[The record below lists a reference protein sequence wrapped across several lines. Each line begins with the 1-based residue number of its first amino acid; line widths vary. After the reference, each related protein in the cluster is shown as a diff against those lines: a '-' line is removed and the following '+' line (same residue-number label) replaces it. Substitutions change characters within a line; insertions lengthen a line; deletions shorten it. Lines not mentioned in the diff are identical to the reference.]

1 MISFRTCI
9 MKKFVVLT
17 LFLASFIANA
27 VDTAKPYTRWWFFGN
42 SVEKES
48 LTYQLEYM
56 KSVGIG
62 GVCIAPVDDKYNI
75 GKHGMDFLSP
85 EYMDI
90 LAHISSE
97 AKRLGLSVDMTMG
110 CGWPFGGPWIT
121 EELSPKMLDKNLKC
135 VPTMFKVKR
144 SAPGGMGYTAD
155 PLNPKAYKFHADV
168 FKNAFNKAYGDKKI
182 IRAFFNDSYEYFS
195 ANWTDDFLEQF
206 KKRRGYD
213 FAPYMRDVFLG
224 ETKKSPADIQ
234 RLWQDYHQTISDLVY
249 DTMSEYT
256 KACADMGY
264 KSIYQAHG
272 SPANLIDLY
281 ALSDIPETESFGAST
296 FDIPLLRR
304 DEDYQVER
312 FGQPTKISMKFASS
326 SAHLYGKKL
335 VASETC
341 TWLANHFKTSLA
353 QMKPEIDK
361 LFVSGINHI
370 FYHGMPYTPK
380 DEAFPGMLF
389 YASVNY
395 NQNSHF
401 VEFLPELNSY
411 IKEVQSVLQN
421 SKPDNDV
428 LVYFPLHSFW
438 KGESSRKNYI
448 LLFNVHHVSQWLPRS
463 PAFSSLLERMEKS
476 GYSYDFISDKAL
488 KNLCVEN
495 GVIKSGDQTY
505 KTIVVANVDQLPV
518 STYEILN
525 NLIKNGA
532 KVVFENNIP
541 QDVPGYFKVAES
553 QQKAKE
559 LSANWKNKNNVYVGD
574 AFEGLA
580 KTDAKQE
587 MLTSA
592 GLEFIRK
599 TIPSSTRGS
608 LNQFGFRSKFVKKV
622 KSGASVYFIANQ
634 SQKFSRGKI
643 ALAVDADQIV
653 YFNPITKVWGVLNSE
668 KTAKGTEFDLELLSG
683 QSCIIYAFDKCRSEF
698 ANLKTLSFSKDA
710 EAKSITGEWQIDFLR
725 AIPTP
730 IPAEQMPPSYVTKR
744 LASWTEFNNE
754 NTSNFC
760 GVARYSIDFALDNPS
775 GKYVLDLGDVRDCAK
790 VYINGNLVGSVW
802 SIPYRL
808 DIPEGILKKN
818 NTLVIE
824 VTNNSFNRA
833 KEFFKNNPDWLK
845 THFFLD
851 ITYKTYDLSNKPYEK
866 SGLLGDVRIIKKR

>member
-1 MISFRTCI
+1 
-9 MKKFVVLT
+9 MKKLLTFVL
-17 LFLASFIANA
+17 LILGSFLNA

-110 CGWPFGGPWIT
+110 CGWPFGGPWIP
-121 EELSPKMLDKNLKC
+121 EELSPKRLDENLKC
-135 VPTMFKVKR
+135 VSTKFKVKR
-144 SAPGGMGYTAD
+144 SAPGGMGYTAN
-155 PLNPKAYKFHADV
+155 PFEPKAYRLHADV

-213 FAPYMRDVFLG
+213 FAPYMKDVFWG
-224 ETKKSPADIQ
+224 ETKKSAEEIQ
-234 RLWQDYHQTISDLVY
+234 RLWQDYHETVSDLVY

-296 FDIPLLRR
+296 FDIPLVRR
-304 DEDYQVER
+304 DEDYPVHI
-312 FGQPTKISMKFASS
+312 FGQPTKVSMKFASS
-326 SAHLYGKKL
+326 AAHLYGKKL

-438 KGESSRKNYI
+438 KSKGHKKHTI
-448 LLFNVHHVSQWLPRS
+448 LMFDVHKVFLWLPRS
-463 PAFSSLLERMEKS
+463 PAFKSLLERMEKS

-518 STYEILN
+518 STYETLN

-587 MLTSA
+587 MLSSA

-599 TIPSSTRGS
+599 TLPNRS
-608 LNQFGFRSKFVKKV
+608 LNVVVHHGCRSRFVKKTQ
-622 KSGASVYFIANQ
+622 SDSYVYFIANQ
-634 SQKFSRGKI
+634 TQKFSRGNI
-643 ALAVDADQIV
+643 TLAVDAEQIE
-653 YFNPITKVWGVLNSE
+653 YFNPITKVRGVLNSK
-668 KTAKGTEFDLELLSG
+668 KTATGTEFYLELLAG
-683 QSCIIYAFDKCRSEF
+683 QSCIIYANKR
-698 ANLKTLSFSKDA
+698 
-710 EAKSITGEWQIDFLR
+710 AKSELSKLTFSEDDKAVAITGEWQIDFLR
-725 AIPTP
+725 AVPTP
-730 IPAEQMPPSYVTKR
+730 ISADKMPPSYITKR
-744 LASWTEFNNE
+744 LTSWTEFNNE

-760 GVARYSIDFALDNPS
+760 GVARYSIDFALDKPS
-775 GKYVLDLGDVRDCAK
+775 RKYVLDLGDVRDCAK
-790 VYINGNLVGSVW
+790 VFVNGKLVGSAW

-808 DIPEGILKKN
+808 AIPEGILKKEN
-818 NTLVIE
+818 KLVVE

-845 THFFLD
+845 THLFYD
-851 ITYKTYDLSNKPYEK
+851 ITYTKYDISKKPYEK
-866 SGLLGDVRIIKKR
+866 SGLLGKVRIIEQK

>member
-1 MISFRTCI
+1 
-9 MKKFVVLT
+9 MKKFAVLT
-17 LFLASFIANA
+17 LFLVSFIANA

-42 SVEKES
+42 SIEKES
-48 LTYQLEYM
+48 LTHQLEYM

-62 GVCIAPVDDKYNI
+62 GVCIAPVDDKYGI

-85 EYMDI
+85 KYMDM

-110 CGWPFGGPWIT
+110 CGWPFGGPWIP
-121 EELSPKMLDKNLKC
+121 EELAPKMLDKNLKC
-135 VPTMFKVKR
+135 VSSKFKVKR
-144 SAPGGMGYTAD
+144 SAPGGMGYTAN
-155 PLNPKAYKFHADV
+155 PLNPKAYRCHADV
-168 FKNAFNKAYGDKKI
+168 FKKAFTKAYGDKKI
-182 IRAFFNDSYEYFS
+182 IRAFFNDSYEYVRE
-195 ANWTDDFLEQF
+195 NWTEDFLEQF
-206 KKRRGYD
+206 KMRRGYD
-213 FAPYMRDVFLG
+213 FAPYMEDVFLG
-224 ETKKSPADIQ
+224 KTKKSQEDIQ
-234 RLWQDYHQTISDLVY
+234 RLWQDYHETISDLVY
-249 DTMSEYT
+249 DTMAEYT
-256 KACADMGY
+256 KACTNMGL
-264 KSIYQAHG
+264 KSMYQAHG

-281 ALSDIPETESFGAST
+281 ALADIPETESFGAST

-304 DEDYQVER
+304 DEDYQVEK

-326 SAHLYGKKL
+326 AAHLYGKKL
-335 VASETC
+335 VSSESC

-380 DEAFPGMLF
+380 DEPFPGMLF

-411 IKEVQSVLQN
+411 IKEVQSVLQK

-428 LVYFPLHSFW
+428 LLYFPLHSFW
-438 KGESSRKNYI
+438 KSHGSVSYVLR
-448 LLFNVHHVSQWLPRS
+448 FNVHHISHWLPRS
-463 PAFSSLLERMEKS
+463 PAFSSLIERFENS
-476 GYSYDFISDKAL
+476 GYSYDLISDRAL
-488 KNLCVEN
+488 KNLRVEN
-495 GVIKSGDQTY
+495 GVIKSGEQAY
-505 KTIVVANVDQLPV
+505 KTIVVANIDQLPL
-518 STYEILN
+518 STYQALN
-525 NLIKNGA
+525 ALIANGA

-541 QDVPGYFKVAES
+541 NDVPGYFNVAER

-574 AFEGLA
+574 AFECLA

-587 MLTSA
+587 MLTSV

-599 TIPSSTRGS
+599 TMPNTSRTS
-608 LNQFGFRSKFVKKV
+608 LNQIGFRSKFVKKV
-622 KSGASVYFIANQ
+622 NSGTSMYFIANQ
-634 SQKFSRGKI
+634 SRKFSRGKI
-643 ALAVDADQIV
+643 TLAVDAEEIV
-653 YFNPITKVWGVLNSE
+653 YFNPITKVQGVLNSK
-668 KTAKGTEFDLELLSG
+668 KTSKGTEFYLELLSG
-683 QSCIIYAFDKCRSEF
+683 QSCIIYANKKSQ
-698 ANLKTLSFSKDA
+698 NNSKVLSFTEDSN
-710 EAKSITGEWQIDFLR
+710 AKSITGEWQIDFLR

-730 IPAEQMPPSYVTKR
+730 IPQDKMPPSYVTKR

-760 GVARYSIDFALDNPS
+760 GVARYSIDFTLDNPS

-790 VYINGNLVGSVW
+790 VYINGKLVGSAW

-818 NTLVIE
+818 NTLVVE

-833 KEFFKNNPDWLK
+833 KLFFQENPDWLK
-845 THFFLD
+845 NHMVYD
-851 ITYKTYDLSNKPYEK
+851 ITYTKYDISKKPYQK
-866 SGLLGDVRIIKKR
+866 SGLISDVRIIKKR

>member
-1 MISFRTCI
+1 
-9 MKKFVVLT
+9 MKKLLIFVLLVSTSVL
-17 LFLASFIANA
+17 NA
-27 VDTAKPYTRWWFFGN
+27 VDTSKPYTRWWFFGN

-48 LTYQLEYM
+48 LTSQLEYM

-75 GKHGMDFLSP
+75 GKHSMDFLSP
-85 EYMDI
+85 KYMDI

-110 CGWPFGGPWIT
+110 CGWPFGGPWIS
-121 EELSPKMLDKNLKC
+121 EELSPKRLDENLKC
-135 VPTMFKVKR
+135 VSTKFKVKR
-144 SAPGGMGYTAD
+144 SAPGGMGYTANPFD
-155 PLNPKAYKFHADV
+155 PQAYRLHAEV

-213 FAPYMRDVFLG
+213 FAPYMKDIFLDKT
-224 ETKKSPADIQ
+224 EKSAEEIE
-234 RLWQDYHQTISDLVY
+234 RLWQDYHETISDLVY
-249 DTMSEYT
+249 DTMAEYT
-256 KACADMGY
+256 KACTNMGY

-312 FGQPTKISMKFASS
+312 FGQPTKISMNFASS
-326 SAHLYGKKL
+326 AAHLYGKKL

-380 DEAFPGMLF
+380 DEPFPGMLF

-411 IKEVQSVLQN
+411 IKDVQELLQQ

-428 LVYFPLHSFW
+428 LLYFPLHSFW
-438 KGESSRKNYI
+438 KGVGSEKYYVLR
-448 LLFNVHHVSQWLPRS
+448 FNVHHISQWLPRS
-463 PAFSSLLERMEKS
+463 PAFSSLIERMEKS
-476 GYSYDFISDKAL
+476 GYLYDIISDKAL
-488 KNLCVEN
+488 ENLCVEN
-495 GVIKSGDQTY
+495 GIIKSREQTY
-505 KTIVVANVDQLPV
+505 KTIVVCDVDQLPL
-518 STYEILN
+518 STYEVLN
-525 NLIKNGA
+525 NLIASGA
-532 KVVFENNIP
+532 KVVFENKIP
-541 QDVPGYFKVAES
+541 QDVPGFYNVKLRQKKV
-553 QQKAKE
+553 KE
-559 LSANWKNKNNVYVGD
+559 ISANWQNSPNVFVGD
-574 AFEGLA
+574 SFVGLE
-580 KTDAKQE
+580 KTGVKQE

-599 TIPSSTRGS
+599 TLPSICRNVVVHYGS
-608 LNQFGFRSKFVKKV
+608 RSRFVRKRKLDTT
-622 KSGASVYFIANQ
+622 VYFIANQ

-643 ALAVDADQIV
+643 ELAVNAQQIE
-653 YFNPITKVWGVLNSE
+653 YFNPLTKVRGILDSK
-668 KTAKGTEFDLELLSG
+668 KTEKGTEFYLELLAG
-683 QSCIIYAFDKCRSEF
+683 QSCIIYAHKYATSSLSRI
-698 ANLKTLSFSKDA
+698 SFSQDGKT
-710 EAKSITGEWQIDFLR
+710 KSITGEWQIDFLR
-725 AIPTP
+725 AVPTP
-730 IPAEQMPPSYVTKR
+730 IPAEEMPPSYVTKR
-744 LASWTEFNNE
+744 LASWTEFGDE

-760 GVARYSIDFALDNPS
+760 GVARYSINFAIDNPS
-775 GKYVLDLGDVRDCAK
+775 AKYVLDLGDVRDCAK
-790 VYINGNLVGSVW
+790 VYINGKLVGSAW
-802 SIPYRL
+802 SVPFRL
-808 DIPEGILKKN
+808 DIPKGILRKEN
-818 NTLVIE
+818 SLVVE

-833 KEFFKNNPDWLK
+833 KLFFKRNPDWLK
-845 THFFLD
+845 THMLFD
-851 ITYKTYDLSNKPYEK
+851 ITYKKYDISKKPCEK
-866 SGLLGDVRIIKKR
+866 SGLLSDVKIIEKK